1 MSRILLFISCFFVY
15 TGKASR
21 KKKEE
26 RRKKKEERKTEQAAE
41 TGYDI
46 TAADEK
52 MRISKSA
59 VVSRSDEF
67 IRKYKKADKRS
78 LY

>member
-21 KKKEE
+21 KKKENGAG
-26 RRKKKEERKTEQAAE
+26 RGNRVR
-41 TGYDI
+41 I

-67 IRKYKKADKRS
+67 IRKYKKTDKRS

>member
-15 TGKASR
+15 TGKVSR

-26 RRKKKEERKTEQAAE
+26 RRKKKENGAGR
-41 TGYDI
+41 GNRVRI

-52 MRISKSA
+52 MRVSKSA

>member
-15 TGKASR
+15 TGKA
-21 KKKEE
+21 

-41 TGYDI
+41 TGYGI

>member
-26 RRKKKEERKTEQAAE
+26 RRKKTEQAAE
-41 TGYDI
+41 TGYGLRRRMKRC
-46 TAADEK
+46 A
-52 MRISKSA
+52 SA
-59 VVSRSDEF
+59 KVLWF
-67 IRKYKKADKRS
+67 QG
-78 LY
+78 LTNL

>member
-15 TGKASR
+15 TGKARR

-26 RRKKKEERKTEQAAE
+26 RRKKNGAGR
-41 TGYDI
+41 GNRVRI

>member
-26 RRKKKEERKTEQAAE
+26 RRKKKEER
-41 TGYDI
+41 
-46 TAADEK
+46 
-52 MRISKSA
+52 
-59 VVSRSDEF
+59 
-67 IRKYKKADKRS
+67 RKKNGAGRGNRVRY
-78 LY
+78 YGGG

>member
-15 TGKASR
+15 TGKVSR
-21 KKKEE
+21 KKKENGAGRE
-26 RRKKKEERKTEQAAE
+26 NRVR
-41 TGYDI
+41 I

>member
-15 TGKASR
+15 TGKAS
-21 KKKEE
+21 
-26 RRKKKEERKTEQAAE
+26 RKKKEERKTEQAAE